1 MSYYRDYM
9 FFSDL
14 LSRNFFLMYR
24 DNYLLSIVFLLV
36 DSFNIMMK
44 FEFMESGFD
53 SYDNLSM

>member
-1 MSYYRDYM
+1 
-9 FFSDL
+9 
-14 LSRNFFLMYR
+14 MYR